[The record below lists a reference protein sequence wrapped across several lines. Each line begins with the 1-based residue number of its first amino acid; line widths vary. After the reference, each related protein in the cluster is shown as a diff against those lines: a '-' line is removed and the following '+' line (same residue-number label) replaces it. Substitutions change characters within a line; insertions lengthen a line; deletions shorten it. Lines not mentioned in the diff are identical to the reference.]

1 MIILGLHTTIWF
13 ISGLQEADPSFIMTK
28 QDESERIAAMIGNNK
43 LANLPKWIHDEFDN
57 QGECTECGDQTLCFA
72 PSTYDTPYVCYT
84 CGTEYTDAN
93 MPEHPDVIFER
104 ERKEAMTDEE
114 IKEENIMKRK
124 EAQLK
129 SKQRLS
135 MALIL
140 LGILFCLT
148 IIGLPVGAVLIYL
161 ATRIAP
167 DPEDI

>member
-1 MIILGLHTTIWF
+1 
-13 ISGLQEADPSFIMTK
+13 
-28 QDESERIAAMIGNNK
+28 
-43 LANLPKWIHDEFDN
+43 
-57 QGECTECGDQTLCFA
+57 
-72 PSTYDTPYVCYT
+72 
-84 CGTEYTDAN
+84 
-93 MPEHPDVIFER
+93 
-104 ERKEAMTDEE
+104 EE
-114 IKEENIMKRK
+114 IREENIMKRK

-135 MALIL
+135 MSLIL